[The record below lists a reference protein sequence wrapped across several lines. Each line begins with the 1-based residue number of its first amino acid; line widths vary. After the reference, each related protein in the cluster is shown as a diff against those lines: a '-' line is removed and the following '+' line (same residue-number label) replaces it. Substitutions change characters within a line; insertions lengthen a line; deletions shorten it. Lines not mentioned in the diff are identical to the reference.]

1 MSISEILQ
9 NVTVLKDCTEANV
22 SALILMV
29 LGFLAAL
36 INAFIFIKGFDDIDV
51 VAKIGTIVIAVW
63 FALGGAFNA
72 WFYSERPAFIDFYI
86 SANDVEI
93 QQITEYFKVSE
104 INEIGDTIVCHIEPK
119 SEYYDVVTIYWSE
132 VL

>member
-1 MSISEILQ
+1 MTIREIFQ
-9 NVTVLKDCTEANV
+9 NVTILKDCTEINTFAFM
-22 SALILMV
+22 LMV
-29 LGFLAAL
+29 LGPLVAVGYIIVF
-36 INAFIFIKGFDDIDV
+36 FIRFSDSSIIGKIITV
-51 VAKIGTIVIAVW
+51 VAAVMC
-63 FALGGAFNA
+63 ALSGAFNA

-132 VL
+132 ML